1 MLITLRESP
10 WLDGRV
16 TPIGRIV
23 EGLEIA
29 VALTDSSQDDKPGQN
44 LFDARV
50 GADTLTQGLNR
61 KLNQEGVARV
71 LSCGFSPGPA
81 YRQIT
86 KPGALTP

>member
-29 VALTDSSQDDKPGQN
+29 VALADSAQN
-44 LFDARV
+44 ASPARIYSM
-50 GADTLTQGLNR
+50 
-61 KLNQEGVARV
+61 RV
-71 LSCGFSPGPA
+71 LAPIP
-81 YRQIT
+81 
-86 KPGALTP
+86 